1 MLEADDL
8 VKQLSERFTPDDAFM
23 FGPHSVLDLDHIQT
37 TANFID
43 TLPFDGDFPT
53 HFMAEDDV
61 TSESSVADLSQF
73 IPKMPA
79 VPSMCH
85 IISVG
90 KLVESKS
97 RIKQT
102 GGGGSVE
109 GAMLLMDQCLALR
122 LPPANPFD
130 NFLRAAC
137 SWLPSI
143 SAAGK
148 SFLGAFSLV
157 EDEIDLGVE
166 VEPKAVAES
175 RVGGVIV
182 KHWW

>member
-8 VKQLSERFTPDDAFM
+8 VKQLSEPFTPDDAFM
-23 FGPHSVLDLDHIQT
+23 FGPRSVLDLDHIQT

-79 VPSMCH
+79 VPSICH

-90 KLVESKS
+90 KLVESNG
-97 RIKQT
+97 KQT
-102 GGGGSVE
+102 GGGGFVE

-130 NFLRAAC
+130 NFLGAAW
-137 SWLPSI
+137 S
-143 SAAGK
+143 
-148 SFLGAFSLV
+148 
-157 EDEIDLGVE
+157 
-166 VEPKAVAES
+166 
-175 RVGGVIV
+175 
-182 KHWW
+182 

>member
-1 MLEADDL
+1 MKKLQTPLKVDGTYKHNIENLVHKVCTLARETTEEHEKSCLRASSVVYGGVFTHFFVDFDELEADDL
-8 VKQLSERFTPDDAFM
+8 VKQLSEPFTPEDAFM

-43 TLPFDGDFPT
+43 TLPFDGDFPA

-90 KLVESKS
+90 KLVESALEVAD
-97 RIKQT
+97 QVVVT
-102 GGGGSVE
+102 SVLTA
-109 GAMLLMDQCLALR
+109 GYHQLVLL
-122 LPPANPFD
+122 
-130 NFLRAAC
+130 
-137 SWLPSI
+137 
-143 SAAGK
+143 G
-148 SFLGAFSLV
+148 
-157 EDEIDLGVE
+157 
-166 VEPKAVAES
+166 
-175 RVGGVIV
+175 RVF
-182 KHWW
+182 